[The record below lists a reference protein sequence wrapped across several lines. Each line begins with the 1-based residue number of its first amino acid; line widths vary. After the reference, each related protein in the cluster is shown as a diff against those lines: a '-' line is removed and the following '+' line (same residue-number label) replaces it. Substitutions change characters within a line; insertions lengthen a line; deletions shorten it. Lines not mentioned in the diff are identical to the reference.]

1 MTDSEIAVQDAAGGE
16 SSRLVPATHP
26 WRPTLEIAV
35 QDPVGA
41 RIAAAAGADRLELC
55 TGLSTGGLT
64 PSPGLVRMVVDAAGP
79 GRVHVLVRPREGGF
93 VYGPAEVD
101 LMVQDVRM
109 LAATDGV
116 AGVVVGALVS
126 GGALDVDATARMV
139 EAAGALEVT
148 FHRAIDVCP
157 DPLAL
162 LDGLLE
168 LGIAR
173 VLTSGCAARS
183 IDGIETIAALAQ
195 RAGNRLQIQA
205 GGGVRIQDFP
215 ALLAAGAAAVHLS
228 ARRQE
233 TSAGPSG
240 PGGGSQAFDV
250 TDPQIVA
257 QAVAAVAA
265 LR

>member
-1 MTDSEIAVQDAAGGE
+1 MAGNDGVGA
-16 SSRLVPATHP
+16 STVYPGGPAPART
-26 WRPTLEIAV
+26 WRPVLEIAV

-41 RIAAAAGADRLELC
+41 QVAAMAGADRLELC
-55 TGLSTGGLT
+55 SGLSTGGLT
-64 PSPGLVRMVVDAAGP
+64 PSQGLVRAVVDAAGP

-93 VYGPAEVD
+93 VYGPADVD
-101 LMVQDVRM
+101 VMVQDVRM

-148 FHRAIDVCP
+148 FHRAIDVCS

-168 LGIAR
+168 LGVAR

-240 PGGGSQAFDV
+240 PGGGNQAFDV
-250 TDPQIVA
+250 TDPQIVQA
-257 QAVAAVAA
+257 AVAAVAA

>member
-1 MTDSEIAVQDAAGGE
+1 MHFRT
-16 SSRLVPATHP
+16 PP
-26 WRPTLEIAV
+26 WRLTLEIAV
-35 QDPVGA
+35 QDPAGA
-41 RIAAAAGADRLELC
+41 RVAADAGADRLELC

-64 PSPGLVRMVVDAAGP
+64 PSPGLVRQVIDAAGA

-93 VYGPAEVD
+93 VYSSAEVD
-101 LMVQDVRM
+101 LMVQDVRI
-109 LAATDGV
+109 LAATEGV
-116 AGVVVGALVS
+116 AGVVVGALVP

-139 EAAGALEVT
+139 DAAGGLEVT

-183 IDGIETIAALAQ
+183 IDGIETISALAR
-195 RAGNRLQIQA
+195 RAGSRLQIQA
-205 GGGVRIQDFP
+205 GGGVRIEDFP
-215 ALLAAGAAAVHLS
+215 ALVAAGAAAVHLS

-257 QAVAAVAA
+257 DAVAAVAA